1 LDPARGRLLRG
12 DSAISLAP
20 KPFALLHYLA
30 ARPGE
35 LVTKQT
41 LLDALWPN
49 VYVGDAVLKVT
60 IRDVR
65 KALGDDPKSPRF
77 VETAHRRGYRF
88 IADVTGLLH
97 EPSAVAVA
105 PKVRYAHGP
114 DVNIAYQV
122 LGSGPV
128 DLVFVMGW
136 VSHLEYFWREPHFAQ
151 FLTRLST
158 MARLILFDKRGTGLS
173 DPVPISRLPTL
184 EERLDDVMAVMEAAG
199 SERAVLMGVSEGGP
213 LCALFSATYPD
224 KTEALIMVGSYAR
237 RLASPDYPWGQSDE
251 AARAFGKTILDDWGG
266 PVGIEARAPS
276 LADDAEF
283 REWWATYLRMGASPG
298 AAVALTEMNAR
309 IDVRDVLP
317 FVRVPTLVIHRA
329 GDRCLPA
336 EGGRYLA
343 SRIPGAQYV
352 ELPGAD
358 HLPFVGNQDEILD
371 PIAAFLARTRA
382 PLAGERT
389 LASALVMLT
398 QGAADREPVVAA
410 FDAHVDA
417 GRGLRVGRGDVSLA
431 AVFDG
436 PGRAVRCGL
445 AVAALAERLG
455 TPIRAA
461 VHVGE
466 LDRATPE
473 GLVALTAELAS
484 AAPDNV
490 VLVSRTVVDLVPGSG
505 LEFTP
510 RGSVCLDVDRRDVP
524 VYSVV

>member
-136 VSHLEYFWREPHFAQ
+136 VSHLEYFWREPHFAR

-158 MARLILFDKRGTGLS
+158 MARLILFD
-173 DPVPISRLPTL
+173 
-184 EERLDDVMAVMEAAG
+184 
-199 SERAVLMGVSEGGP
+199 
-213 LCALFSATYPD
+213 
-224 KTEALIMVGSYAR
+224 
-237 RLASPDYPWGQSDE
+237 
-251 AARAFGKTILDDWGG
+251 
-266 PVGIEARAPS
+266 
-276 LADDAEF
+276 
-283 REWWATYLRMGASPG
+283 
-298 AAVALTEMNAR
+298 
-309 IDVRDVLP
+309 
-317 FVRVPTLVIHRA
+317 
-329 GDRCLPA
+329 
-336 EGGRYLA
+336 
-343 SRIPGAQYV
+343 
-352 ELPGAD
+352 
-358 HLPFVGNQDEILD
+358 
-371 PIAAFLARTRA
+371 
-382 PLAGERT
+382 
-389 LASALVMLT
+389 
-398 QGAADREPVVAA
+398 
-410 FDAHVDA
+410 
-417 GRGLRVGRGDVSLA
+417 
-431 AVFDG
+431 
-436 PGRAVRCGL
+436 
-445 AVAALAERLG
+445 
-455 TPIRAA
+455 
-461 VHVGE
+461 
-466 LDRATPE
+466 
-473 GLVALTAELAS
+473 
-484 AAPDNV
+484 
-490 VLVSRTVVDLVPGSG
+490 
-505 LEFTP
+505 
-510 RGSVCLDVDRRDVP
+510 
-524 VYSVV
+524 